1 MERSMSLSARTELTV
16 SLRTRYQ
23 QAKRPEKR
31 KILDEFTAA
40 TGYHRKYAVSLL
52 KGSVAKHKRTK
63 VRRRPRLYNEAV
75 KDALIVIWK
84 ASNQLCSKRLVPF
97 LPELLVV
104 LERNGH
110 FSLPEEIRK
119 LLLSISPAT
128 VDRLLNELRPK
139 GRRRNFGNTRPGALL
154 KRQIPIRT
162 FADWDDL
169 RPGFLEADLVAH
181 CGTTTQGAYLSSL
194 TLTDVATTWTECLAL
209 LMHGQDAVLSG
220 LEEAHR
226 LFPFPIRFKQL
237 IVVKDFFCDD
247 GDEFSA
253 SSKGSAHQSDE
264 YDAKS
269 KAPKMQND

>member
-97 LPELLVV
+97 LPELLLV
-104 LERNGH
+104 LERKGH

-128 VDRLLNELRPK
+128 VDRLLNELRQ
-139 GRRRNFGNTRPGALL
+139 RAEGAVSE
-154 KRQIPIRT
+154 I
-162 FADWDDL
+162 
-169 RPGFLEADLVAH
+169 
-181 CGTTTQGAYLSSL
+181 
-194 TLTDVATTWTECLAL
+194 LAPEL
-209 LMHGQDAVLSG
+209 CSNA
-220 LEEAHR
+220 
-226 LFPFPIRFKQL
+226 RFR
-237 IVVKDFFCDD
+237 
-247 GDEFSA
+247 S
-253 SSKGSAHQSDE
+253 
-264 YDAKS
+264 
-269 KAPKMQND
+269 

>member
-1 MERSMSLSARTELTV
+1 MSLSARTELTV

-52 KGSVAKHKRTK
+52 KGSAAKHTR
-63 VRRRPRLYNEAV
+63 VRRRPRRYNEAV
-75 KDALIVIWK
+75 KDALIRIWK
-84 ASNQLCSKRLVPF
+84 ASNHLCSKRLVPF

-104 LERNGH
+104 LERKGH

-139 GRRRNFGNTRPGALL
+139 GRRRSFGNTRPGALL

-169 RPGFLEADLVAH
+169 KPGFLEADLVAH

-209 LMHGQDAVLSG
+209 LMHGQRRCALWSG
-220 LEEAHR
+220 
-226 LFPFPIRFKQL
+226 
-237 IVVKDFFCDD
+237 
-247 GDEFSA
+247 
-253 SSKGSAHQSDE
+253 GSAPLVSISD
-264 YDAKS
+264 S
-269 KAPKMQND
+269 GP